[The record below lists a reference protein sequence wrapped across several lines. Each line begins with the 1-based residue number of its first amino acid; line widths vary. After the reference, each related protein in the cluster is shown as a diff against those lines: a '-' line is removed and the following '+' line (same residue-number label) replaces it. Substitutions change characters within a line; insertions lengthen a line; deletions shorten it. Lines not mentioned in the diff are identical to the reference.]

1 MKELV
6 EKYKLD
12 KSLIRINSKNGKYW
26 YGFIKNFDDKF
37 IVLNNDKTGQLNII
51 DVNSVEDIYQ
61 VNVNKGENENDRT
74 GFSSRR
80 G

>member
-1 MKELV
+1 MKELF

-37 IVLNNDKTGQLNII
+37 IFLSNDRTGQLTII
-51 DVNSVEDIYQ
+51 DVNSVDEIYQ
-61 VNVNKGENENDRT
+61 VNVNKEENENVRT
-74 GFSSRR
+74 RFSSRK
-80 G
+80 